1 MSRVDLSGIT
11 LPRVSGGFVFGF
23 LSIRRRRNRPA
34 RAPVPERAVAEVF
47 EERILLAAA
56 VDYGDYFWAND
67 QQIPLLRLV
76 DDSLPGAAPKATTQ
90 FTGPQ
95 SDWRQALR
103 GIDPT
108 ATSFVIEGA
117 QTQLELTGEVYVS
130 VEVANPDV
138 VFSTARGFSSYER
151 VAGTANHYVVTVSA
165 GAAASLAAAN
175 ALNGLAG
182 IAFAHPN
189 FLVHGVTTS
198 SDPLF
203 SSQWSL
209 QNSGQSGGTIGA
221 DVNALGAWEITSG
234 SQDIVVAVLDVGFQT
249 DHPDLA
255 ANIFTNR
262 GEIPG
267 NGIDDDGNGWIDDDR
282 GLDVSIDDGATPRIE
297 YDGDPSPAGSYDNHG
312 TAVAGVI
319 AAVADNGR
327 GIAGIAPGVQ
337 ILPIKI
343 GTADAS
349 GAFSTTVSALV
360 SAVYYAAGRT
370 ADGAGTWRGAD
381 IANHSYNISVPL
393 TALTQAF
400 DWAATHGRNGLG
412 QANFVSAGNSG
423 AGTLSYPASLPST
436 IAVGATD
443 HNDLRTSYSQYG
455 TGLDFVA
462 PGGGGSSGG
471 WIWTTDRTG
480 SDGYAF
486 GEYVGITGT
495 SFASPLAAG
504 IAALMLSVDPE
515 LTAAEIRE
523 LMRDSADRDKVAG
536 VSFNSAG
543 WNSQY
548 GYGWLNA
555 ASAVQAVADRAGEA
569 TATDGNDGTQQ
580 QTPLD
585 DIIGRQD
592 STGQWWVAVSDGD
605 SFSSTSWGAWSTG
618 THWVDFVTGDFDG
631 DGRKDISAR
640 DAATGNI
647 WVGLST
653 GSGLNTSI
661 WGRWSTTVSLS
672 QTVAGDFN
680 GDGRDDL
687 AVRVEN
693 TGDGRWY
700 VAQSTGSSFATG
712 VWGGW
717 TTLKTWGQVQTGDFD
732 GDGLTDIAGRIQNS
746 GDGRWVVMRSTGSRF
761 AGTIWGTWSTYV
773 PWDIFTGDVDGDGR
787 TDLIARTGNA
797 GDGRWFISRSTGTSL
812 QNGAWGS
819 VGSHLALASALVGDF
834 DGDGR
839 ADIAVRSASDG
850 YWSVVR
856 STGTS
861 GQTET
866 WGYWS
871 TLAWTNLVVG
881 DFDGDGR
888 DDIAGRDR
896 TTGVW
901 QVARSMG
908 EHFIS
913 SIWGLG
919 SNGTWSFAAAGDV
932 G

>member
-1 MSRVDLSGIT
+1 
-11 LPRVSGGFVFGF
+11 VFGF
-23 LSIRRRRNRPA
+23 FSFRRRRTRTVRGQVCPRGPA
-34 RAPVPERAVAEVF
+34 ESL

-67 QQIPLLRLV
+67 QQIPLLRIV
-76 DDSLPGAAPKATTQ
+76 DDAAPAAAPVAATS
-90 FTGPQ
+90 FTGPR
-95 SDWRQALR
+95 SDFRHAPS
-103 GIDPT
+103 GIDHT
-108 ATSFVIEGA
+108 ATSFVVEGA
-117 QTQLELTGEVYVS
+117 QTQLELTREIYVS
-130 VEVANPDV
+130 LEFADPDV
-138 VFSTARGFSSYER
+138 VFSTARGFSGYQHVS
-151 VAGTANHYVVTVSA
+151 GTANDYVATVSA

-175 ALNGLAG
+175 ALHGLAG

-189 FLVHGVTTS
+189 FIVHGLTTA
-198 SDPLF
+198 SDPFF

-209 QNSGQSGGTIGA
+209 QNTGQSGGTIGA
-221 DVNALGAWEITSG
+221 DVSALGAWEITTG
-234 SQDIVVAVLDVGFQT
+234 SAEIVVAVLDVGFQL

-255 ANIFTNR
+255 ANIFVNSS
-262 GEIPG
+262 EIPG
-267 NGIDDDGNGWIDDDR
+267 NGIDDDGNGWIDDYR
-282 GLDVSIDDGATPRIE
+282 GLDVSVDDGTTSRVE
-297 YDGDPSPAGSYDNHG
+297 HDGDPSPAGPYDNHG

-327 GIAGIAPGVQ
+327 GISGVAPGVK
-337 ILPIKI
+337 ILPVKI
-343 GTADAS
+343 GTADSS

-370 ADGAGTWRGAD
+370 ADGTGTWRGAD
-381 IANHSYNISVPL
+381 VANHSYNISVPL

-400 DWAATHGRNGLG
+400 DWAATNGRGGLG

-423 AGTLSYPASLPST
+423 AGQLSYPASLSST

-480 SDGYAF
+480 NDGYAF
-486 GEYVGITGT
+486 GDYVGITGT
-495 SFASPLAAG
+495 SFSSPLAAG
-504 IAALMLSVDPE
+504 IAALMLSVDPT

-523 LMRDSADRDKVAG
+523 LMRETADRDKVAG
-536 VSFNSAG
+536 VSFNSSG

-555 ASAVQAVADRAGEA
+555 ETAVRTVADRVGEA
-569 TATDGNDGTQQ
+569 TATDDAEAQGT
-580 QTPLD
+580 PFD
-585 DIIGRQD
+585 DIIGRHD
-592 STGQWWVAVSDGD
+592 DTGQWWVAVSDGEG
-605 SFSSTSWGAWSTG
+605 FSSQSWGAWSTG
-618 THWVDFVTGDFDG
+618 TQWVDFLTGDFNG
-631 DGRKDISAR
+631 DGRQDVSAR

-653 GSGLNTSI
+653 GTGLVTSI
-661 WGRWSTTVSLS
+661 WGKWSTTADLS
-672 QTVAGDFN
+672 QAVVGDFN

-687 AVRVEN
+687 AVRVKN
-693 TGDGRWY
+693 AGDGRWY
-700 VAQSTGSSFATG
+700 VAESTGSSFSTG

-717 TTLKTWGQVQTGDFD
+717 TTLRTWGQVQVGDFD
-732 GDGLTDIAGRIQNS
+732 GDGLADIAGRIQNS

-761 AGTIWGTWSTYV
+761 AGTIWGAWSTYV
-773 PWDIFTGDVDGDGR
+773 PWEVFTGDVDGDGR

-797 GDGRWFISRSTGTSL
+797 GDGRWFISRSTGSSL
-812 QNGAWGS
+812 QNGTWGMVS
-819 VGSHLALASALVGDF
+819 SHLALATALVGDF

-850 YWSVVR
+850 NWFIVR

-861 GQTET
+861 GKTEK

-871 TLAWTNLVVG
+871 TLAWSNLAVG

-896 TTGVW
+896 ITGVW

-908 EHFIS
+908 DHFVS
-913 SIWGLG
+913 SIWGSS
-919 SNGTWSFAAAGDV
+919 SNGTWSFAAAADV